1 MSYNSVHVAYFA
13 TVPYLQKV
21 TPSLDIRVNLSGL
34 TATQYSG
41 SPPCQLAVSLHSDSY
56 YFRCKIHI
64 ERQILVSSVLVV
76 DAIVIRAE
84 LYPIV
89 SKGSSLYSL
98 LTCLRLETQSS
109 FSPSAIVWMRLVVT
123 QFEATSYRTTGVV
136 GLRLM
141 LNDGVPWLLWAT
153 VQGLSS
159 AYMRRLR

>member
-64 ERQILVSSVLVV
+64 ERQILVSSV
-76 DAIVIRAE
+76 R
-84 LYPIV
+84 
-89 SKGSSLYSL
+89 
-98 LTCLRLETQSS
+98 
-109 FSPSAIVWMRLVVT
+109 
-123 QFEATSYRTTGVV
+123 FEATSYRTTGVV